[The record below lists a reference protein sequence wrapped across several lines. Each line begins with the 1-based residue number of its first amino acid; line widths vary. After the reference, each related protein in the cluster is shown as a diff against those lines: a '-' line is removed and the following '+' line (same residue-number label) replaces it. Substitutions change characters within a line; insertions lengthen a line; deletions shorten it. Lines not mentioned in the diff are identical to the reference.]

1 MNKRT
6 KAHWQELIE
15 KNSKVKFSL
24 GLIALVC
31 FSLLLLLVS
40 VFTQIPLPNLSIP
53 VEYILHPITY
63 FSDFSSGRIGL
74 VDYMYIPQVPVLFF
88 LSTVL
93 GPVFATLTVIIYIV
107 LGLTPWFPIF
117 ALGGGISYFLQYGF
131 GYILSYPFAVCMTA
145 KMLKND
151 LSGLNI
157 IKSAFL
163 GVILIHL
170 TGCIYLTVIALLKHE
185 NMDFILDLI
194 FAQSVTKI
202 FYDYIFSLI
211 VIFVSKFVKKY
222 IWLING

>member
-6 KAHWQELIE
+6 KAHWCELIE

-24 GLIALVC
+24 GLLALIC
-31 FSLLLLLVS
+31 FSLVLLLVS

-53 VEYILHPITY
+53 VEYILHPVTY
-63 FSDFSSGRIGL
+63 FSNFSSERIGL
-74 VDYMYIPQVPVLFF
+74 VDYQYIPQVPVLFF

-93 GPVFATLTVIIYIV
+93 GPVYSTLTVVIYII

-131 GYILSYPFAVCMTA
+131 GYILSYPFAVCMVA

-151 LSGLNI
+151 ISSLNI
-157 IKSAFL
+157 IKSAFF
-163 GVILIHL
+163 GVILIHFF
-170 TGCIYLTVIALLKHE
+170 GCIYLTVIALLKHE
-185 NMDFILDLI
+185 SMDFILDLI

-202 FYDYIFSLI
+202 FYDYIFSLG
-211 VIFVSKFVKKY
+211 VIFASKLFKKY